1 MRSLPLTEATPISLL
16 VDFSIGQPTWSWV
29 LANGLTG
36 ANATQNASLTGGND
50 QQNLK
55 KFAFNTS
62 ANATISAMTSNNATF
77 GLPIPGVSSQNGINY
92 LTLTYVKRKNSPTVT
107 YIPEFAWTIGSPFV
121 PATAENSVTTT
132 TSINSIWERVTVT
145 DKAVTDS
152 GTPALSR
159 FARVRLVCRYW
170 TPQNP

>member
-16 VDFSIGQPTWSWV
+16 ADASIGQPTWSWV

-36 ANATQNASLTGGND
+36 ANATQNASLTGVTD

-62 ANATISAMTSNNATF
+62 ANATISAMTSNNTTF

-92 LTLTYVKRKNSPTVT
+92 LTLTYVKRKNSPTVA
-107 YIPEFAWTIGSPFV
+107 YIPEFAWNIGSPFV
-121 PATAENSVTTT
+121 PATAENSVTTSA
-132 TSINSIWERVTVT
+132 SIDSIWERVTVT
-145 DKAVTDS
+145 DNAPNSGVT
-152 GTPALSR
+152 GPLSR
-159 FARVRLVCRYW
+159 FGRVRLFCEYW